1 MRKPYAPPLETS
13 LNFRINK
20 RPPICFKHPQ
30 FPRPMPQH
38 SASAVA
44 EIQGLYGPFTFPEK
58 LLQKIWSRL
67 DFDTHHAA
75 TADGRRVVIENPGKW
90 NHLGGPDFKNARL
103 RIGGDALSGDVE
115 VHLRETDWLAHQH
128 AADPAYENVALHVV
142 LFPPRRDTTAGANA
156 RAIPILTL
164 LPLLHH
170 DLEQYAADDAIER
183 LAAHAL
189 SRASKTLSS
198 LPHAEM
204 AATLAGHAEKR
215 WRQKVRFAGLRIA
228 RCGWDEACH
237 QTALEILGYSRNRA
251 AMLSAAIGFP
261 LNAWKENTADTIFAA
276 TTGWASQAT
285 RPANHPRTRLRQYAA
300 WLAARP
306 AWPQKLLALAGQ
318 IPAAASATAA
328 EWRRAAKASALR
340 RHIRAEICGDALG
353 GTRLDTLVCDG
364 FLPLLAARNPAA
376 DATLYAAWQNW
387 FPGDMPAHFAKQ
399 LRALEITGTRATPA
413 HNGAAQGLLGFLIEE
428 ENTST

>member
-1 MRKPYAPPLETS
+1 
-13 LNFRINK
+13 
-20 RPPICFKHPQ
+20 
-30 FPRPMPQH
+30 MPQH
-38 SASAVA
+38 SAPAVA

-90 NHLGGPDFKNARL
+90 NQLGGPDFKSSRL
-103 RIGGDALSGDVE
+103 RIGGNALSGDVE
-115 VHLRETDWLAHQH
+115 VHLREADWLAHQH
-128 AADPAYENVALHVV
+128 AADPAYKNVILHVV
-142 LFPPRRDTTAGANA
+142 LFPPRREMTAGANA

-198 LPHAEM
+198 LPRAEM
-204 AATLAGHAEKR
+204 AAALARHAEKR
-215 WRQKVRFAGLRIA
+215 WRQKVRFAAFRIA

-237 QTALEILGYSRNRA
+237 QTGLEILGYSRNRA
-251 AMLSAAIGFP
+251 PMLSAAIDFP
-261 LNAWKENTADTIFAA
+261 LEAWDETTADAIFAVTA
-276 TTGWASQAT
+276 GWAPQAT
-285 RPANHPRTRLRQYAA
+285 RPANHPLARLRQYAA

-306 AWPQKLLALAGQ
+306 AWPQALSSLAGQ
-318 IPAAASATAA
+318 ISAASNATAA
-328 EWRRAAKASALR
+328 EWRRTAKASALR
-340 RHIRAEICGDALG
+340 KRIGADICGDALG

-364 FLPLLAARNPAA
+364 FLPLLAARNTDAEPA
-376 DATLYAAWQNW
+376 LHAAWHNW
-387 FPGDMPAHFAKQ
+387 FPGDMPAHFARQ
-399 LRALEITGTRATPA
+399 LRALEITGTRAMPA
-413 HNGAAQGLLGFLIEE
+413 HNGAAQGLLGFLLEE
-428 ENTST
+428 ENAASCAGADLTTRA